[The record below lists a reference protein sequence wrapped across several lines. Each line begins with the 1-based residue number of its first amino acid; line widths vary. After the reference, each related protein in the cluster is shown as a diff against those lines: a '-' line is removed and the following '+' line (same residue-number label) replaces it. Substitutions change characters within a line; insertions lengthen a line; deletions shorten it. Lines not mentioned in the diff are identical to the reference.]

1 MGYQM
6 WLGLPSFPKHMYMYE
21 AIEKSL
27 ISVCLCICSK
37 RYPAANGPP
46 VDRRCEQCGSI
57 FKVYMTMNVTV
68 HNL

>member
-1 MGYQM
+1 
-6 WLGLPSFPKHMYMYE
+6 MYMYE

-27 ISVCLCICSK
+27 IGVCLCICSK